1 MQSMSDGLWRKKLS
15 RQEESSYPNSVPA
28 RLCPSPKSLNSDSN
42 SDSYYYI
49 VIMECGIL
57 LSRRNLTP
65 CYVLLVTMEC
75 GILLSRRNDTFDKK
89 YTTYKQLNTYYLDRL
104 HK

>member
-1 MQSMSDGLWRKKLS
+1 
-15 RQEESSYPNSVPA
+15 
-28 RLCPSPKSLNSDSN
+28 
-42 SDSYYYI
+42 
-49 VIMECGIL
+49 MECGIL

-75 GILLSRRNDTFDKK
+75 GIPLSRRNDTFDKK